1 MSMGPTK
8 LYLRL
13 DESNGKYYVTQFE
26 DEERYKGKKE
36 YKDIIK
42 SRRYDTYE
50 ELRKKHNTRCKFST
64 RSFVIVDETDA
75 KFREKWVPF
84 RKDRVEGWQ
93 KGGRVLTKEMF
104 ELLGFDCPKDLNV
117 LTDKQKDHYYKLIA
131 CKVLRSMKACTDN
144 CRFTLVP
151 HTDPKYMICTKCGKL
166 YLEKDLEKSRLEE
179 QALWDKEHPDWMK
192 RE

>member
-8 LYLRL
+8 LYLRV
-13 DESNGKYYVTQFE
+13 DESNGKFYVTQHE

-50 ELRKKHNTRCKFST
+50 ELKKKHNTHCSWST
-64 RSFVIVDETDA
+64 RSFVIVDETDV
-75 KFREKWVPF
+75 KFKEKWVPF

-104 ELLGFDCPKDLNV
+104 ELLGFDCPKDLSV
-117 LTDKQKDHYYKLIA
+117 LTDRQKDMYYKLIA
-131 CKVLRSMKACTDN
+131 CKVMRNMK
-144 CRFTLVP
+144 
-151 HTDPKYMICTKCGKL
+151 G
-166 YLEKDLEKSRLEE
+166 E
-179 QALWDKEHPDWMK
+179 
-192 RE
+192 